1 MHEANTGGGKDSSGP
16 PHWPAVFGVFARGM
30 SLASSISKG
39 MAATTTIMYVPYDDL
54 ERRAARAAAM
64 HPGDPGRAYQHI
76 KLSTVLVISH
86 FSRRTGLE
94 VCGKTVRAVRVD
106 GCCLHGAVGAV
117 EERPERVALPC
128 PPGSGRARS
137 PRRARRDGREARLI

>member
-64 HPGDPGRAYQHI
+64 HPGDPGRADSTNILQYQI
-76 KLSTVLVISH
+76 KYGARHLSFQPAHRLGGMWQQFAPCVWM
-86 FSRRTGLE
+86 
-94 VCGKTVRAVRVD
+94 
-106 GCCLHGAVGAV
+106 GAAFT
-117 EERPERVALPC
+117 AL
-128 PPGSGRARS
+128 
-137 PRRARRDGREARLI
+137 

>member
-54 ERRAARAAAM
+54 ERRAARACSRDASRG
-64 HPGDPGRAYQHI
+64 PGPRGLYQHI
-76 KLSTVLVISH
+76 KLHVSTVLVISLISAGAQAYKISTQDRTH
-86 FSRRTGLE
+86 ANKPRTKRTHGRRHKAWRY
-94 VCGKTVRAVRVD
+94 VAKQFAPCVWM
-106 GCCLHGAVGAV
+106 GAAFT
-117 EERPERVALPC
+117 AL
-128 PPGSGRARS
+128 
-137 PRRARRDGREARLI
+137 